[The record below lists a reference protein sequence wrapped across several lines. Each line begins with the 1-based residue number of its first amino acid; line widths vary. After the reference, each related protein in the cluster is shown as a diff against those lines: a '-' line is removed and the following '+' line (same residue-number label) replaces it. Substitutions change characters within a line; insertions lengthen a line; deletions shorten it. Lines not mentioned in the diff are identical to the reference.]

1 MAEPEPLVDV
11 VSIPP
16 PTANGPLHIGH
27 LSGPYLAADFAAR
40 AARARGEHV
49 LAMAGVDV
57 HQNWVLTRAELDGVD
72 VDKMVDGFRDDIVE
86 AFRRARIDYDA
97 FIDPR
102 APGYAEAMA
111 TMAGR
116 LVESGALPQRTI
128 TLHRCAGCARTLHHS
143 YVEGLCGACGHEACG
158 GGCEGCG
165 GFTSAQD
172 MTEVR
177 CARCGGAAVP
187 LRANVPVLDLEAH
200 RPALQSLW
208 LRAELPVDVRALI
221 DTALSRPLP
230 VIPAAYPTDWGVAG
244 SGPIAGLRLDVYVE
258 VCLNFVRGVA
268 QCLRPGVAE
277 DPAAMARVWNERVR
291 GMWNFYGIDNAYFY
305 GIMWPALLATAGVD
319 LGRLAGMSVVNRF
332 FTLDGFKFSTSRNH
346 AVWANDLLADADP
359 AIVRLFLAF
368 NRPDRVGSDFTRE
381 AFDAFTA
388 YVRPLLAGHPHAESL
403 PAALRPAE
411 QQRGELALRYAG
423 FDAPLAA
430 RALLSLLAAGPDGA
444 AEAATL
450 RAVLTG
456 GD

>member
-1 MAEPEPLVDV
+1 MAERAPLVDV

-49 LAMAGVDV
+49 LAVAGVDV

-72 VDKMVDGFRDDIVE
+72 VDKMVEGYRDEIVE
-86 AFRRARIDYDA
+86 ALRRARIGYDT

-102 APGYAEAMA
+102 SPGYAEAMG
-111 TMAGR
+111 TMVAQ
-116 LVESGALPQRTI
+116 LVERGALPMRELE
-128 TLHRCAGCARTLHHS
+128 LHRCARCARTLHHS

-165 GFTSAQD
+165 GFTSAQTMLD
-172 MTEVR
+172 VR
-177 CARCGGAAVP
+177 CARCGGEPVP
-187 LRANVPVLDLEAH
+187 FTATVPVLDLPRH
-200 RPALQSLW
+200 RDALRSLW
-208 LRAELPVDVRALI
+208 LRAEMPADLRPLI
-221 DTALSRPLP
+221 GAALSGDMP
-230 VIPAAYPTDWGVAG
+230 VIPAAYPTDWGVPG
-244 SGPIAGLRLDVYVE
+244 TGPIAGLRVDVWVE

-268 QCLRPGVAE
+268 QALQPGVPEDAAAFAE
-277 DPAAMARVWNERVR
+277 VWRRRVR
-291 GMWNFYGIDNAYFY
+291 GLWNFYGVDNAYYY
-305 GIMWPALLATAGVD
+305 GITWPALMAAAGVD
-319 LGRLAGMSVVNRF
+319 LDRLSGMSVVNRF

-381 AFDAFTA
+381 TFEAFAA
-388 YVRPLLAGHPHAESL
+388 YVRPLLDGATRPYAL
-403 PAALRPAE
+403 PAELVEAE
-411 QQRGELALRYAG
+411 RRRGELALRYTG

-430 RALLSLLAAGPDGA
+430 RALLALLAAGGDAG
-444 AEAATL
+444 ATL
-450 RAVLTG
+450 RSVLTG
-456 GD
+456 GA